1 MNTRKNKRKSKYRPR
16 RRRINRTK
24 KLKGGGWVN
33 NLSQLL
39 RCVTAPAT
47 QCMLLLDKAENIPR
61 SLEDLMDCV
70 NKGSQLLE
78 YCNSIKIDH
87 IPELKPTFQYYKFQ
101 HYKSE
106 LDSLIRLVKE
116 NRIIEEF
123 KILWDTPNIKGNEP
137 LFEKYSGIYKALASS
152 LPLSNIASKDNI
164 IIWTDWWRSKIEYL
178 ITDLTI
184 ILTQIIG
191 IHVGLAPAPTATPAP
206 AATPDADPAHAPASV
221 PTAANHM
228 PAAKV
233 KQP

>member
-24 KLKGGGWVN
+24 KLKGGGWVD
-33 NLSQLL
+33 NLSRVF

-61 SLEDLMDCV
+61 SLEDLMACV
-70 NKGSQLLE
+70 NKGSQLLD
-78 YCNSIKIDH
+78 YCNSIKIDD
-87 IPELKPTFQYYKFQ
+87 IPPQLKLTFQN
-101 HYKSE
+101 YKSE
-106 LDSLIRLVKE
+106 LDSLIRLVKD

-206 AATPDADPAHAPASV
+206 AATPDADPAHAPADPARA
-221 PTAANHM
+221 PTVANFM
-228 PAAKV
+228 TADKV
-233 KQP
+233 KKQ